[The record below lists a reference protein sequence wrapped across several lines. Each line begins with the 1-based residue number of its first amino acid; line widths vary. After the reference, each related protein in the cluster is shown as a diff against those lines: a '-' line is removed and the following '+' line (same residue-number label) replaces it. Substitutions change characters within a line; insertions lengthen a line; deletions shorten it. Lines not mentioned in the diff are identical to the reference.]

1 MLYLTSTFRRLLQ
14 ALVLLAVSA
23 APAWAQDADAQAIRH
38 TMKAQFDKPDAP
50 LQVEPVVVQGR
61 DAVAGWVQGA
71 SGGRALLRKEQGRWS
86 IVVCGGDGLK
96 DAAVLEQTGL
106 SKAAASSMAA
116 AVVKAEARLAP
127 AVREKF
133 ALFKG
138 LVQVDAGH
146 GAHHGAHPAPAA
158 AKAGHAH

>member
-1 MLYLTSTFRRLLQ
+1 MLHFTSTFRRLLQ
-14 ALVLLAVSA
+14 ALTLLAVLA
-23 APAWAQDADAQAIRH
+23 APAWAQDADVQAIRH
-38 TMKAQFDKPDAP
+38 TMKAQFDKPEAP

-61 DAVAGWVQGA
+61 DAVAGWVQGP
-71 SGGRALLRKEQGRWS
+71 SGGRALLRKEHGRWS

-106 SKAAASSMAA
+106 SKASAASMAA
-116 AVVKAEARLAP
+116 AVVKAEGRVAP

-133 ALFKG
+133 SLFKG

-146 GAHHGAHPAPAA
+146 GAHGAHPAPVG
-158 AKAGHAH
+158 AKTGHAH